1 MSRSRDFGAAASS
14 LAAPSSSYNGYAHV
28 VDTTQSSGWNFA
40 GTSYAG
46 KNLIIN
52 GGMDFWSRGTTF
64 NPPQTTNVYMADRWF
79 PWSNY
84 TGTSSITIS
93 RQASDLPGFQYF
105 MRHQRPQGTTQASSI
120 YLNTALE
127 TVNCIPYAGKPITLS
142 FYARCGSGY
151 TGGISAY
158 VGSGTGTDQNS
169 IGGFTGNSNLINI
182 TTPNLT
188 STGGIIN
195 GWQRYISNGT
205 VPSNS
210 TQLCVV
216 FYYGT
221 AGTASANEYIDIT
234 GVQLELGNVATPFS
248 RAGGDYPGELQKCQR
263 YYEKSYPQDVVPQ
276 TNTTQ
281 GIVQCVDQAATTTS
295 TNGIQVLFK
304 VAKRITPTVT
314 PYRRDGS
321 ATNPNYWQYYNGP
334 TGTYAAITVDPG
346 SKSINGFLPYFNGT
360 ASGLTVNNAY
370 TSLGHWVADAEIY

>member
-1 MSRSRDFGAAASS
+1 MSRSRDFGAAAGS

-28 VDTTQSSGWNFA
+28 VDTTQASGWNFA

-64 NPPQTTNVYMADRWF
+64 NPPQTTNVYIADRWF

-127 TVNCIPYAGKPITLS
+127 TVNCIPYAGKPVTLS

-169 IGGFTGNSNLINI
+169 IGGFTGNLNLINT

-248 RAGGDYPGELQKCQR
+248 RAGGSIGGELALCQR
-263 YYEKSYPQDVVPQ
+263 YFEKSYDISVAPGTV
-276 TNTTQ
+276 TQ
-281 GIVQCVDQAATTTS
+281 IGAKYSSGSVGGLTTS
-295 TNGIQVLFK
+295 YINDTFQYKVTKRAIPSTVIIYDLSGNANKVNREYFGVSSTANQNATLSYTGTNGISL
-304 VAKRITPTVT
+304 
-314 PYRRDGS
+314 YS
-321 ATNPNYWQYYNGP
+321 
-334 TGTYAAITVDPG
+334 
-346 SKSINGFLPYFNGT
+346 SGT
-360 ASGLTVNNAY
+360 ASAGSISYQYTVD
-370 TSLGHWVADAEIY
+370 SEIY